1 LQNKIGNIS
10 AERITR
16 EKNNHNIGYFKTESN
31 VPVLGLCE
39 ACNTQFSA
47 ELKPGASADKNAMW
61 RKFNAHACK
70 ADDGSKPQK
79 ANVQ

>member
-1 LQNKIGNIS
+1 MHGAKRNL
-10 AERITR
+10 RIVKR
-16 EKNNHNIGYFKTESN
+16 VNN
-31 VPVLGLCE
+31 VPVLGICE

-70 ADDGSKPQK
+70 ADDGSKSQK